1 MSGGRDLDKPLEAEG
16 AVASPEERDPYA
28 PPADDGT
35 ASPRPAHGLPA
46 RPLADP
52 SGETPP
58 PHGQP
63 PPYGAPSGPLSGSTA
78 RPDWPPDRTPGPVDP
93 GGRRALL
100 FAIAGAVMSVVFF
113 PIGIVLDVAAI
124 VLAFRA
130 RRRAA
135 KAGGTAPMSAPAVVI
150 GGIGLA
156 FASGLLAFTAIFF
169 DEFRA
174 YQSCM
179 SGANTEVARQE
190 CNDEFRID
198 VENRLG

>member
-1 MSGGRDLDKPLEAEG
+1 
-16 AVASPEERDPYA
+16 VASPEERDPYG
-28 PPADDGT
+28 PPPEDGT
-35 ASPRPAHGLPA
+35 GFPRPADGPPA
-46 RPLADP
+46 QPPSDRPV
-52 SGETPP
+52 ETPP
-58 PHGQP
+58 PYGQP
-63 PPYGAPSGPLSGSTA
+63 PSYGAPSGQLLDSGTGQ
-78 RPDWPPDRTPGPVDP
+78 DWPPDRTPGSVDP

-100 FAIAGAVMSVVFF
+100 FAVAGAVMSVVFF
-113 PIGIVLDVAAI
+113 PVGIVLDVAAI

-174 YQSCM
+174 YQLCM

>member
-1 MSGGRDLDKPLEAEG
+1 MS
-16 AVASPEERDPYA
+16 SPEEQDPYA
-28 PPADDGT
+28 PPRDGV
-35 ASPRPAHGLPA
+35 PGA
-46 RPLADP
+46 RPSPDAP
-52 SGETPP
+52 AEQPRYGAA
-58 PHGQP
+58 PHYVE
-63 PPYGAPSGPLSGSTA
+63 PYGQSPGAGPGG
-78 RPDWPPDRTPGPVDP
+78 PPASAPGPIDP

-100 FAIAGAVMSVVFF
+100 FAVFGAVMSVVFF
-113 PIGIVLDVAAI
+113 PIGIVLDVAALM
-124 VLAFRA
+124 LAFRA

-135 KAGGTAPMSAPAVVI
+135 RSGGTAPLSAPAVVI
-150 GGIGLA
+150 GGVGLA
-156 FASGLLAFTAIFF
+156 FASGLLAFTAFFF